1 MLKKNKGKIY
11 LFLSAFIYGVA
22 PVFAKF
28 AYQGGANEVTLTF
41 LRAFLAIPLLL
52 LSLRLNKISLKLS
65 KTELIRVTILS
76 VFGCSLSIVLL
87 YIAYKFIPAGL
98 ASTLH
103 FIYPILIIL
112 ASAIIY
118 RERIPLQKL
127 LAALVVTIGIFMF
140 ADINTAADK
149 VGVIMAV
156 LSGVFYSFYILYLDK
171 SGLKDMNYLKL
182 TFYTMFI
189 MSVFTLGF
197 GIFTNS
203 IDFEISALSWF
214 YAFIISV
221 LVTAIAVPLLQIGIR
236 YEGASTA
243 GILSTIEP
251 ITTIALGAV
260 FLGEHITLMQII
272 GGILILFGVVFCELT
287 KPE

>member
-22 PVFAKF
+22 PIFAKF

-41 LRAFLAIPLLL
+41 LRAFLALPVLFLPLKLQ
-52 LSLRLNKISLKLS
+52 KISLKLS
-65 KTELIRVTILS
+65 KTELIKVTILS

-112 ASAIIY
+112 ASALIY
-118 RERIPLQKL
+118 RERVPSKKL
-127 LAALVVTIGIFMF
+127 LSALVVTIGIFMF

-171 SGLKDMNYLKL
+171 SGLKNMNYLKL
-182 TFYTMFI
+182 TFYTMLI
-189 MSVFTLGF
+189 MSTFTFIF

-203 IDFEISALSWF
+203 IDFEISALSWIF
-214 YAFIISV
+214 AFIISI

-272 GGILILFGVVFCELT
+272 GGILILFGVVFCELAKT
-287 KPE
+287 E

>member
-22 PVFAKF
+22 PIFAKF

-41 LRAFLAIPLLL
+41 LRAFLVIPLLL
-52 LSLRLNKISLKLS
+52 LPLRLEKISLKLS
-65 KTELIRVTILS
+65 KTELIKVTVLS

-118 RERIPLQKL
+118 REKIPSKKL

-149 VGVIMAV
+149 IGVIMAV

-171 SGLKDMNYLKL
+171 SGLKNMNYLKL
-182 TFYTMFI
+182 TFYTMLI
-189 MSVFTLGF
+189 MSVFTFIF

-203 IDFEISALSWF
+203 IDFEISASSWF
-214 YAFIISV
+214 YAFIISI

-260 FLGEHITLMQII
+260 FLKEHITLMQII
-272 GGILILFGVVFCELT
+272 GGILILFGVVFSELNKT
-287 KPE
+287 E